1 MKIVV
6 SRMASHTHFSDLK
19 NLIKMNNK
27 IPEYA
32 REYKRDYQF
41 IRGINKEF
49 KYLIDFMDNITT
61 RELFLNHKVD
71 RLKYFIK
78 RFLKAQKSGKLK
90 EIKRLFFWKYDILNL
105 IEFYENITFDILEI
119 KYADYFY
126 DLFCKFYSK
135 INYKYYD
142 YDGNVQ
148 VKECDNNEYEI
159 DESDGL
165 LYNDL

>member
-32 REYKRDYQF
+32 REYKREYQF

-90 EIKRLFFWKYDILNL
+90 EIKRR
-105 IEFYENITFDILEI
+105 
-119 KYADYFY
+119 
-126 DLFCKFYSK
+126 
-135 INYKYYD
+135 
-142 YDGNVQ
+142 
-148 VKECDNNEYEI
+148 KEV
-159 DESDGL
+159 
-165 LYNDL
+165 